1 MEEHNLKIR
10 GSTDERIRQWATV
23 RQSRFQGFLLKSKD
37 QELVLIPRTP
47 TNEWTDEGD

>member
-1 MEEHNLKIR
+1 MEEHNLQIR
-10 GSTDERIRQWATV
+10 DSIDECIKQWATV
-23 RQSRFQGFLLKSKD
+23 RLLRFQGFLLKSRD